1 MDKYEKCAESLM
13 KLGDSIIAEK
23 RRKASIIKRT
33 AFSVSGLCAA
43 IIVGVGIWHN
53 SSIKTPPEMD
63 HFSENY
69 IITSTEVSSA
79 ITTPAIVT
87 ESSAVKAVNVTTS
100 KTKVMVTSETM
111 TANVT
116 TQAQS
121 VSAVSES
128 TETKQS
134 ANSNKTKTDITE
146 LTENI
151 NTSINT
157 EAISTNVPETTFTS
171 AASNTQAH
179 PNTNVTTTTTP
190 FKAYRFI
197 SSGNKYRTLYH
208 TAVIE
213 ELLSDEPIDNVQLLD
228 YVGVGKE
235 LPIDKMALYSIKG
248 YSHDIL
254 TVLKSPEDEGYYVS
268 LNMNY
273 KPESLGELME
283 DIDLEG
289 KWKIINSE
297 YVGLDSSDK
306 ECSFTDEE
314 LIKFISDLKLCK
326 RDDLGNNWNVF
337 LKISFE
343 NQELDGY
350 VTDMFIT
357 KDGYVIF
364 YDIVFF
370 AGTDI
375 ISPFLNLKEG
385 QL

>member
-1 MDKYEKCAESLM
+1 MMDRFEKHAEYIM
-13 KLGDSIIAEK
+13 ERGDRILAEK

-53 SSIKTPPEMD
+53 SSIKTPPDID
-63 HFSENY
+63 HSSENN
-69 IITSTEVSSA
+69 IITSTDVSSA
-79 ITTPAIVT
+79 ITIPAIVT
-87 ESSAVKAVNVTTS
+87 ESSAVKAVNTTTS
-100 KTKVMVTSETM
+100 KTKVTDTSETM
-111 TANVT
+111 TSNVT
-116 TQAQS
+116 TAQAQS
-121 VSAVSES
+121 IPAVSES

-134 ANSNKTKTDITE
+134 AHSDKTKTVITE

-171 AASNTQAH
+171 ATSNTQAH

-190 FKAYRFI
+190 FKAYRFL

-208 TAVIE
+208 TDVIE
-213 ELLSDEPIDNVQLLD
+213 ELLSNEPIDNVQLLD

-254 TVLKSPEDEGYYVS
+254 TALKSPEDEGYYVS
-268 LNMNY
+268 LNTNY

-297 YVGLDSSDK
+297 YVGLDSFDK
-306 ECSFTDEE
+306 EFSFTDEE

-326 RDDLGNNWNVF
+326 RDDSGNNWNVF

-350 VTDMFIT
+350 VTDMFVT
-357 KDGYVIF
+357 KDGYVKF
-364 YDIVFF
+364 DDIVFF
-370 AGTDI
+370 ADTDI
-375 ISPFLNLKEG
+375 ISTLLN
-385 QL
+385 Q

>member
-13 KLGDSIIAEK
+13 RLGDSIIAEK
-23 RRKASIIKRT
+23 RIKASIIKRT
-33 AFSVSGLCAA
+33 VFSVSGLCAA

-63 HFSENY
+63 HLSENN
-69 IITSTEVSSA
+69 IITSSEISSI
-79 ITTPAIVT
+79 ITNQTIVT
-87 ESSAVKAVNVTTS
+87 ESSSVKAINVTTS
-100 KTKVMVTSETM
+100 KTKVTDTSETI
-111 TANVT
+111 TSNIT

-121 VSAVSES
+121 IPAVSER
-128 TETKQS
+128 TENEQS
-134 ANSNKTKTDITE
+134 AHTNKIKTIITE
-146 LTENI
+146 SNENV

-157 EAISTNVPETTFTS
+157 GVISTNVPETTFTS

-179 PNTNVTTTTTP
+179 PDTNVTTTTTP
-190 FKAYRFI
+190 FKAYRFL

-248 YSHDIL
+248 YSYDIL
-254 TVLKSPEDEGYYVS
+254 AALKSPEDEGYYVC
-268 LNMNY
+268 LNTNY
-273 KPESLGELME
+273 KPESLGELMK

-289 KWKIINSE
+289 KWKIITSE
-297 YVGLDSSDK
+297 YVGLNSYDK
-306 ECSFTDEE
+306 EFSFADEE
-314 LIKFISDLKLCK
+314 LINYISNLKLCK
-326 RDDLGNNWNVF
+326 RDDSGNLWNVF

-343 NQELDGY
+343 NPELDGY
-350 VTDMFIT
+350 VIDMFIT
-357 KDGYVIF
+357 KDGYVIL

-375 ISPFLNLKEG
+375 ISTLLN
-385 QL
+385 Q